1 MKENLMKLFTSTLL
15 LTLMITLSACV
26 TEEGARMHADR
37 GKASSPGMVPG
48 MMWQAVVY
56 NTDAK
61 EEMEL
66 GRFES
71 RSECRDATQAHMAGH
86 EQPKTGHLA
95 SACVLVKADN

>member
-15 LTLMITLSACV
+15 LILTITLSACV
-26 TEEGARMHADR
+26 TEEGARMHAER
-37 GKASSPGMVPG
+37 GKASSPGMVYG
-48 MMWQAVVY
+48 MMWKAVVY

-61 EEMEL
+61 EQMEL

-71 RSECRDATQAHMAGH
+71 RGECEAATQAHMAGH
-86 EQPKTGHLA
+86 EQPKKGDLA